1 MPPSGWGL
9 AGWWP
14 ASDRWHG
21 SGFFRPKARP
31 IPSWFASWVSV
42 SRRKRR
48 VSSAWKNGCTKSLA
62 SAWKPRSASIAC
74 ACGCTSWKASCIT
87 TVSRC
92 RPMMTAIK
100 ALLTLLLAAVI
111 GLLWYRG
118 QAANAVAKQETVEAQ
133 MQTLQAER
141 DALAAALEHSHQ
153 HALAMESAAQ
163 KYEQEKQDAEQ
174 RAEKLA
180 ADLRTG
186 AVRLRERW
194 QGCPASP
201 SVPAASAA
209 ASIADAGAADRSE
222 SAARIVRAAA
232 ECDAQVRGLQ
242 AVIRA
247 DRGE

>member
-1 MPPSGWGL
+1 M
-9 AGWWP
+9 
-14 ASDRWHG
+14 
-21 SGFFRPKARP
+21 
-31 IPSWFASWVSV
+31 
-42 SRRKRR
+42 
-48 VSSAWKNGCTKSLA
+48 
-62 SAWKPRSASIAC
+62 
-74 ACGCTSWKASCIT
+74 
-87 TVSRC
+87 
-92 RPMMTAIK
+92 MMTAAIK
-100 ALLTLLLAAVI
+100 ALLALLLAAVI

-118 QAANAVAKQETVEAQ
+118 QAASAVAKQEAAEAQ
-133 MQTLQAER
+133 MQELQAER
-141 DALAAALEHSHQ
+141 DALEAALAASHEY
-153 HALAMESAAQ
+153 ALALEVVAQ
-163 KYEQEKQDAEQ
+163 RYETEKQDAEQ

-201 SVPAASAA
+201 SVPTVAATTGEP
-209 ASIADAGAADRSE
+209 DAGVTDRAE

>member
-1 MPPSGWGL
+1 
-9 AGWWP
+9 
-14 ASDRWHG
+14 
-21 SGFFRPKARP
+21 
-31 IPSWFASWVSV
+31 
-42 SRRKRR
+42 
-48 VSSAWKNGCTKSLA
+48 
-62 SAWKPRSASIAC
+62 
-74 ACGCTSWKASCIT
+74 
-87 TVSRC
+87 
-92 RPMMTAIK
+92 MTAAIK
-100 ALLTLLLAAVI
+100 ALLVLLLAAVI

-118 QAANAVAKQETVEAQ
+118 QAVNAVAKQETAEAQ

-201 SVPAASAA
+201 SVPAVAS
-209 ASIADAGAADRSE
+209 SSGQPDAGAEDRSE
-222 SAARIVRAAA
+222 SAARIIGAAA